1 MTFLFDPTEGTTIRH
16 PPGEGSGYWAGAP
29 AVWYDDAS
37 STFYLAYRLRRPRG
51 VEPDRG
57 GETRIAASTDGITF
71 DDIWRAEKA
80 QFDSPSIERCA
91 LVRARDGRWHHFVS
105 YVDGAD
111 GRWRTDRLEAA
122 TPETLAPANRKPVF
136 TAGPLGIEGVKD
148 PKVVVFG
155 ETYWMLLSYIPT
167 PDRNVTADA
176 MHGTA
181 DIYNTGLSISCTAVA
196 SSLDLV
202 NWQWHGDV
210 MHPDPASN
218 AWDRYA
224 RRIGTVWAE
233 GPMFVGLYDGSA
245 SVEEN
250 YEERTGVAV
259 SGDLLSFR
267 SLTPDAPTL
276 VSPHGTGSLRY
287 VDMVEVDG
295 QRWYYY
301 EMTRADGSHELRVSM
316 TKSE

>member
-1 MTFLFDPTEGTTIRH
+1 MRSFFDPTDGTVIRQ
-16 PPGEGSGYWAGAP
+16 PPGEGGGYWAGAP
-29 AVWYDDAS
+29 TVWYDAS
-37 STFYLAYRLRRPRG
+37 SSMFYLAYRLRRPRG

-57 GETRIAASTDGITF
+57 GETRIARSTDGITF

-111 GRWRTDRLEAA
+111 GRWRTDRIEAA
-122 TPETLAPANRKPVF
+122 SPETLDPAAREPVF
-136 TAGPLGIEGVKD
+136 TAGDLGSEGVKD
-148 PKVVVFG
+148 PKIVRFG
-155 ETYWMLLSYIPT
+155 DVYWMLLSTIPT
-167 PDRNVTADA
+167 PDDGSTADA

-181 DIYNTGLSISCTAVA
+181 DIYNTGLSISCSALA

-202 NWQWHGDV
+202 NWQWHGEV
-210 MHPDPASN
+210 MRPNPASN

-233 GPMFVGLYDGSA
+233 GAMFVGFYDGSA
-245 SVEEN
+245 NVDEN
-250 YEERTGVAV
+250 YEERTGVVV
-259 SGDLLSFR
+259 SGDLFDFR

-276 VSPHGTGSLRY
+276 VSPHTTGSLRY
-287 VDMVEVDG
+287 IDVVDVDDK
-295 QRWYYY
+295 RWYYY
-301 EMTRADGSHELRVSM
+301 EMTRADGGHELRVSM
-316 TKSE
+316 TQCG